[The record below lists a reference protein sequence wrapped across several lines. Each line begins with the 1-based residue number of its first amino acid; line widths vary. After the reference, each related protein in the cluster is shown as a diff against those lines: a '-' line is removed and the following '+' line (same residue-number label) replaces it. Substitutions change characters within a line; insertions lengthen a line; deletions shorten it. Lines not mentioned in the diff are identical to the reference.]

1 MSLQCTKS
9 AGHWKVG
16 RGVTG
21 CLGSR
26 GVAGVGDTGQ
36 TQVLTFV
43 EFPNLLPR
51 GWSVMSSFHRGC
63 NQGSEKER
71 ILPKV
76 INRGLDLKTRVFI
89 FNCSSHSGRQLTG
102 DRTVFGHDFF
112 DFFCVK
118 KEKKKKKPKL

>member
-51 GWSVMSSFHRGC
+51 GWSVMRAHFT
-63 NQGSEKER
+63 ED
-71 ILPKV
+71 V
-76 INRGLDLKTRVFI
+76 IKALR
-89 FNCSSHSGRQLTG
+89 
-102 DRTVFGHDFF
+102 
-112 DFFCVK
+112 K
-118 KEKKKKKPKL
+118 KGYCPRS